1 MKSIFGSSAL
11 LVSALL
17 LSLLLLSAQPSL
29 AETLLS
35 NFQKQAVQQ
44 TSQQPASGG
53 VVSAPT
59 IGDEKLK
66 GVTTETN
73 EIAPKSAVRTS
84 DNPIAPKAAVE
95 NPQAEGVHYV
105 ATAYSLRGRTASGRY
120 VSQGIIAADPRIL
133 PLGSRVRLEA
143 GAWSGEY
150 LVADTG
156 GAIRGRK
163 IDIWTPS
170 SREAMRFGR
179 RKVKLTVLS
188 YPAKRVSKKRV

>member
-1 MKSIFGSSAL
+1 MKSIFSGGALLISAL
-11 LVSALL
+11 LVSFLL
-17 LSLLLLSAQPSL
+17 FSAQPSL
-29 AETLLS
+29 AETLLP
-35 NFQKQAVQQ
+35 NFQKQAVPQ
-44 TSQQPASGG
+44 TNQQPA
-53 VVSAPT
+53 VVGEQATPAT
-59 IGDEKLK
+59 GI
-66 GVTTETN
+66 
-73 EIAPKSAVRTS
+73 RTPA
-84 DNPIAPKAAVE
+84 NPIAPKPSVA
-95 NPQAEGVHYV
+95 NPNSEGVHYI

-170 SREAMRFGR
+170 SREAMKFGR

-188 YPAKRVSKKRV
+188 YPAKRGTKKRV

>member
-1 MKSIFGSSAL
+1 MKFFYSGSAV

-17 LSLLLLSAQPSL
+17 LGFLLFSARPSL

-35 NFQKQAVQQ
+35 NFQEQSVSQQ
-44 TSQQPASGG
+44 KNQQPAAAGATANPAGSDNLNAA
-53 VVSAPT
+53 VS
-59 IGDEKLK
+59 EKVDAAST
-66 GVTTETN
+66 VTTSAKPLASKPVAETP
-73 EIAPKSAVRTS
+73 AS
-84 DNPIAPKAAVE
+84 
-95 NPQAEGVHYV
+95 EGVHFI

-163 IDIWTPS
+163 IDIWTPT

-188 YPAKRVSKKRV
+188 YPARRSAKKRA

>member
-1 MKSIFGSSAL
+1 MKTFFSGSAL

-17 LSLLLLSAQPSL
+17 LSLLLLSA
-29 AETLLS
+29 S
-35 NFQKQAVQQ
+35 NFQKQTVQR
-44 TSQQPASGG
+44 PVASGSG
-53 VVSAPT
+53 SGT
-59 IGDEKLK
+59 TGHDGKLI
-66 GVTTETN
+66 GVTSEVS
-73 EIAPKSAVRTS
+73 EIAPKSGIRTS
-84 DNPIAPKAAVE
+84 TNPLAPKRAVASP
-95 NPQAEGVHYV
+95 NSEGVHYV
-105 ATAYSLRGRTASGRY
+105 ATAYSLRGKTASGKY

-143 GAWSGEY
+143 GPWSGDY

-188 YPAKRVSKKRV
+188 YPAKRVAKKRV

>member
-1 MKSIFGSSAL
+1 MKSLFSGSAV

-17 LSLLLLSAQPSL
+17 STFLLFSATPSL
-29 AETLLS
+29 AETLLT
-35 NFQKQAVQQ
+35 NFQAVSPQDQQ
-44 TSQQPASGG
+44 NQTKGS
-53 VVSAPT
+53 
-59 IGDEKLK
+59 DEI
-66 GVTTETN
+66 EAD
-73 EIAPKSAVRTS
+73 IAKANAAKTAAAEPDQK
-84 DNPIAPKAAVE
+84 PIANNPAALI
-95 NPQAEGVHYV
+95 PDTEGVHYI

-143 GAWSGEY
+143 GPWSGEY

-170 SREAMRFGR
+170 SREAMKFGR

-188 YPAKRVSKKRV
+188 YPPKRASKKRV

>member
-1 MKSIFGSSAL
+1 MKSIFSGGAL

-17 LSLLLLSAQPSL
+17 VSSAQPSL
-29 AETLLS
+29 AETLLP

-44 TSQQPASGG
+44 INQQPA
-53 VVSAPT
+53 VVGEQVAPAT
-59 IGDEKLK
+59 DISKPA
-66 GVTTETN
+66 N
-73 EIAPKSAVRTS
+73 
-84 DNPIAPKAAVE
+84 NPIAPKPSVAK
-95 NPQAEGVHYV
+95 PSSEGEHYV

-170 SREAMRFGR
+170 TREAMKFGR

-188 YPAKRVSKKRV
+188 YPAKRGTRKRV

>member
-1 MKSIFGSSAL
+1 MKSFFSGSAIF
-11 LVSALL
+11 VSVL
-17 LSLLLLSAQPSL
+17 LSSFLLISAKPSI
-29 AETLLS
+29 AETLLTK
-35 NFQKQAVQQ
+35 FQKQAVSDQQ
-44 TSQQPASGG
+44 TPTKGSDEIEADFAKANAADS
-53 VVSAPT
+53 SAAKT
-59 IGDEKLK
+59 DTK
-66 GVTTETN
+66 
-73 EIAPKSAVRTS
+73 
-84 DNPIAPKAAVE
+84 PIANDPAALI
-95 NPQAEGVHYV
+95 PDAEGVHYI
-105 ATAYSLRGRTASGRY
+105 ATPYSLRGRTASGRY

-143 GAWSGEY
+143 GAWSGDY

-188 YPAKRVSKKRV
+188 YPPKRASKKRV